1 MDRELERYISEFSS
15 PEDPLLNELYRETH
29 IRFVN
34 PNMASGHMQGL
45 LLRMISGMIS
55 PELILEI
62 GTYTGYSAICLA
74 RGLKPGGRLITI
86 EINDELGDFSRSYFE
101 KAGLSS
107 VIQLITGR
115 AQEVIKNI
123 DGYFDIVYIDGDK
136 REYCEYFGLVID
148 KVRPGGFILA
158 DNVLWG
164 GKVLETATSDPQTK
178 GVIEFNEMLR
188 DYPGIEKIII
198 PFRDGLMLIRK
209 T

>member
-1 MDRELERYISEFSS
+1 M
-15 PEDPLLNELYRETH
+15 H
-29 IRFVN
+29 IIYF
-34 PNMASGHMQGL
+34 
-45 LLRMISGMIS
+45 
-55 PELILEI
+55 
-62 GTYTGYSAICLA
+62 
-74 RGLKPGGRLITI
+74 RLITI

-148 KVRPGGFILA
+148 KVRSGGFILA